1 MCAGNKRQISKYGVV
16 YIIPPYCEDLPS
28 DTNIF
33 RTFTTVVKKL
43 QL

>member
-1 MCAGNKRQISKYGVV
+1 MSHICVWKYT
-16 YIIPPYCEDLPS
+16 IYCEELPS

-33 RTFTTVVKKL
+33 RIFTTVVKKL

>member
-1 MCAGNKRQISKYGVV
+1 MCIQKYTLH
-16 YIIPPYCEDLPS
+16 CEYLSS

-33 RTFTTVVKKL
+33 RIFTTVVKTL